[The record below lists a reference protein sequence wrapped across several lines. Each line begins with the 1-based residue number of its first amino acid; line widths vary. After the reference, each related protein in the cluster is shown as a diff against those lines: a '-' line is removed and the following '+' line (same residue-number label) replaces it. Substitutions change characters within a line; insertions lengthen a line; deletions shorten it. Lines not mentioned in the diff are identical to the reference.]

1 MLYVVPASLC
11 RRREGGEEKWGERG
25 EKRGELR
32 RRPEGKEGEEEEEKR
47 SRRRESGEGKKEEK
61 KEEEERTRE
70 CNPSGTGPGSEKV
83 RAEPPGRTRR
93 AEKPGLSKTALV
105 RKMAGPPRLF
115 FLCWLGCVGGA
126 DWAARAGGG
135 AVSPAWL
142 SPFSLPRSMSPA
154 RRDGATGGGEG
165 VSPGALG
172 SLLSPSPAKN
182 GGEGKRRGKERGR
195 GRGA

>member
-32 RRPEGKEGEEEEEKR
+32 RRPEGKEGEEEEEEKR

-115 FLCWLGCVGGA
+115 FLVL
-126 DWAARAGGG
+126 AG
-135 AVSPAWL
+135 L
-142 SPFSLPRSMSPA
+142 C
-154 RRDGATGGGEG
+154 
-165 VSPGALG
+165 
-172 SLLSPSPAKN
+172 
-182 GGEGKRRGKERGR
+182 
-195 GRGA
+195 